1 MSFVRFEIP
10 FMLKFTYI
18 SKKRCPRAGTGY
30 RYRYIDFLP
39 LNYNGIGHLF
49 IFDFLYPA
57 PPLVQD
63 PARWQLVSTEQQ
75 DFTTSGTDATIAGA
89 VATTT
94 SRVPAGNAV
103 SLDHNYSKVKQIFWL
118 K

>member
-1 MSFVRFEIP
+1 MP
-10 FMLKFTYI
+10 
-18 SKKRCPRAGTGY
+18 AGWF